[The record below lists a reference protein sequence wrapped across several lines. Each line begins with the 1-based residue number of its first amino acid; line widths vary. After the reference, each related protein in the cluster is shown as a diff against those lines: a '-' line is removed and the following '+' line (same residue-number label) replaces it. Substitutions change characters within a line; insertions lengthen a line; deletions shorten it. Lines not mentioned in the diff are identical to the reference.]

1 MALSVE
7 RCDVAALKDSCAL
20 QLAAGCGERHM
31 VEFLLQVDADVEDMP
46 AQLGDIREPG
56 PFTALYEAV
65 QGQHVEMSDGE
76 DAELLVYLVDEE
88 MDIYIGVLAVA
99 LPPCQPGTAQLDPS
113 ATSVSPNLYELANGG
128 HSMANIEQEKQ
139 RKKDLDTLPYIP
151 DVRQTPKR
159 V

>member
-65 QGQHVEMSDGE
+65 QGQHVEIIQ
-76 DAELLVYLVDEE
+76 LLREHGAKVDT
-88 MDIYIGVLAVA
+88 
-99 LPPCQPGTAQLDPS
+99 PCGWPAG
-113 ATSVSPNLYELANGG
+113 
-128 HSMANIEQEKQ
+128 
-139 RKKDLDTLPYIP
+139 
-151 DVRQTPKR
+151 
-159 V
+159 